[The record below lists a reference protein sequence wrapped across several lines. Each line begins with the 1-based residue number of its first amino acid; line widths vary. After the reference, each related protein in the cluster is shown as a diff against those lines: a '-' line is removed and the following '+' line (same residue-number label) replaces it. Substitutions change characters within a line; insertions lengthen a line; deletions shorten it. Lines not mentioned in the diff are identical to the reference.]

1 MTVAASPPQVFSLSS
16 QQAEEVSAAV
26 RFVNAFNARD
36 LEGALA
42 LVASNAVVSD
52 CDYRRVQPVS
62 FTGRRSISTWLRRR
76 FADHDK
82 LTASRFYNENS
93 AQLVGTL
100 AVDYTRRSSDTLRAL
115 GFRRGIVP
123 LIASKLVFSTS
134 APRIVAFAN
143 GPVGGSPEACRPSV
157 SPPPAQPPVSG
168 PYALSA
174 RQANG
179 VSVVV
184 QFLAAYNAGKLAAAL
199 AQFTAAP
206 NFVRYVGVSDSNYSK
221 RRVDG
226 FRSRSGVAAWLRSR
240 FADRDRMTLAAIRAA
255 YSSGGKPSD
264 AGAVVR
270 YARRTSNSL
279 NGLGFPQG
287 IEPPGLTK
295 VGFANSG
302 VVGITHFANAA
313 TTMRSAFRSCDA
325 THEAAWIG
333 VTVLRITQWF
343 FPLDRS

>member
-1 MTVAASPPQVFSLSS
+1 MTVAASPPQAFSLSS

-206 NFVRYVGVSDSNYSK
+206 NFVRYVGVSDCNYSK

-240 FADRDRMTLAAIRAA
+240 FADRDRMMLAEIRAA

-279 NGLGFPQG
+279 NRLGFPQG

-302 VVGITHFANAA
+302 VAGMTQFANAG
-313 TTMRSAFRSCDA
+313 SDFGEC
-325 THEAAWIG
+325 
-333 VTVLRITQWF
+333 L
-343 FPLDRS
+343 P